1 MKRWDLSSDSHKPAA
16 PDLGELLMHH
26 VQRHFPL
33 HPRPYDYLAQL
44 FEVSEQ
50 EVLATL
56 GALKDDGLI
65 TRVGPV
71 FEHRLVGASSL
82 VAQAIAPDQ
91 LDRVAAIVSGFD
103 CVNHNYSREN
113 PLNLWFVV
121 TAANAREL
129 QHNLAA
135 IEAATGYPLLAL
147 PMERAYHIDLGFDLL
162 DEPIRLR
169 PWHRVLWPVTEPLS
183 DARQR
188 QLRAAIEQGIPLAPA
203 PWRLLAEALGISSDQ
218 VRNQLAN
225 WLESGVIKRLGLVV
239 NHHRLGFVHNAM
251 VVWNVADEQADAAGQ
266 MIAATGL
273 VSLCYRRRRAP
284 GWPNNLYCMIHSR
297 SRQQAL
303 QRIDFLRELPG
314 LSTPTVLFCA
324 KQYKQKGG
332 SFVALG
338 N

>member
-1 MKRWDLSSDSHKPAA
+1 MKTRDLSQGNHQRVA
-16 PDLGELLMHH
+16 PDLGALLMHH
-26 VQRHFPL
+26 VQRNFPL

-50 EVLATL
+50 EVLSAL
-56 GALKDDGLI
+56 RALKEDGLI

-71 FEHRLVGASSL
+71 FEHRLAGASCL

-91 LDRVAAIVSGFD
+91 LDQVAAIVSEFD

-121 TAANAREL
+121 TAANARGL
-129 QHNLAA
+129 QQHLKD
-135 IEAATGYPLLAL
+135 IESATGYPLLAL
-147 PMERAYHIDLGFDLL
+147 PMERSYHIDLGFALL

-169 PWHRVLWPVTEPLS
+169 PWHRVLWPVTELLP
-183 DARQR
+183 DNQQR

-203 PWRLLAEALGISSDQ
+203 PWRVLAESLGISSEQ
-218 VRNQLAN
+218 VRYHLAH
-225 WLESGVIKRLGLVV
+225 WLKSGVIKRLGLVV

-251 VVWNVADEQADAAGQ
+251 VVWNVDDQQADAAGQ
-266 MIAATGL
+266 MLADTGL
-273 VSLCYRRRRAP
+273 VSLCYRRSRAP

-297 SRQQAL
+297 SRQEAL

-314 LSTPTVLFCA
+314 LSAPTVLFCG

-332 SFVALG
+332 SFVARSR
-338 N
+338 